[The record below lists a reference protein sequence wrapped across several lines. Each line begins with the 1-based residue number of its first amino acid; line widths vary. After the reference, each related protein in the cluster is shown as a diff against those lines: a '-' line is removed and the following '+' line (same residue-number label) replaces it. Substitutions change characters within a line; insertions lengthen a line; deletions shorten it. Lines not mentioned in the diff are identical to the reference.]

1 MDPATLSLI
10 KGVIDEGK
18 ANNKEQWDNARG
30 VVGTALDVGG
40 FAGDLAVGNANK
52 PDDQPDVRQAAVG
65 GAASGAA
72 KGFKSGGIFGALAG
86 ALGGAA
92 SAGLSTAKHRQDF
105 EETQERDFEQMMND
119 ATRMP
124 FVGYAQEG
132 GVSGLEIDAEIIP
145 IQAELGEN
153 VMLKDFSIT
162 DVKADKSHDESEKG
176 DVSDVLPKGSVVF
189 SSDEGS
195 LIYKDKIDD
204 DSNLIAYKPVYYE
217 DGDKSKTGKTERVLF
232 TDLYKDNEDALTPA
246 ELAKRIKKLYPTV
259 DNDKDIFALNTN
271 EQNKESRAAYLG
283 RLIALQEK
291 RKLDKGKPSMEQEY
305 IPEFRGGGVV
315 GSDEDPPE
323 LYRGLLPTNLR
334 GSGNGPSM
342 MPDLIGPGD
351 TEGALLPEASVKAD
365 RPWPVDW
372 ERAEKGAQRLPTD
385 DRKVD
390 PSGSLIG
397 RVRSLQHTP
406 PSELMPNTPVSISER
421 GGRSTTPVSLLPQ
434 DQAKSYVAS
443 VSQNPEQLLKDVA
456 DGKVSKRDLQEIK
469 ALGDPRISKAIDDMF
484 SKLGGRIDQMEKRN
498 SKNRVDQLR
507 RANNAFRKKR
517 GYNALRFGSAAA
529 GVLGQ
534 SNREDPVTKSAG
546 DVAEMF
552 ADTPES
558 IIATQENQARA
569 GATANTE
576 QLENMGASASQIMA
590 NNASANS
597 AIQDTISRV
606 RGQFEMQRANN
617 RSRRAQLQNKVEN
630 FNKASR
636 IKAGNAERTNQNQAI
651 ADLFGAS
658 GNYFERAERISDQEL
673 TYENAVDRE
682 FNQNDQVLF
691 NDELEM
697 GSNKLGYE
705 MNNIYGQKRVDALNN
720 QARAQR
726 EDAQY
731 NRENRVRK
739 NPVNEHQYPT
749 QDPYKQPE
757 NEYYN
762 IPRDGREGLNLIQ
775 NAPTFDDPF
784 EFDAP
789 EPASGLSENFVD
801 TYTDKWNR
809 KRILREGLVDPR

>member
-18 ANNKEQWDNARG
+18 ANNKEQWDNAKG
-30 VVGTALDVGG
+30 VAGTALDVAG
-40 FAGDLAVGNANK
+40 FAGDLAAGNANK

-72 KGFKSGGIFGALAG
+72 KGFKSGGIFGAVAG

-246 ELAKRIKKLYPTV
+246 ELARRIKKLYPTA

-283 RLIALQEK
+283 RLITLQEK

-305 IPEFRGGGVV
+305 IPEFRSGGVV

-334 GSGNGPSM
+334 GSGKGPSM
-342 MPDLIGPGD
+342 MPDMIGPGD
-351 TEGALLPEASVKAD
+351 TGGALLPEVSVKAD

-372 ERAEKGAQRLPTD
+372 EKKDKGAQKIPNEGWGKFLDKGIRH
-385 DRKVD
+385 
-390 PSGSLIG
+390 
-397 RVRSLQHTP
+397 HTTTNP
-406 PSELMPNTPVSISER
+406 QGFIPNSPVEARR
-421 GGRSTTPVSLLPQ
+421 GGRSVTPLSMM
-434 DQAKSYVAS
+434 DEDRAKNYVAS

-456 DGKVSKRDLQEIK
+456 DGKVSKKDLQEIK
-469 ALGDPRISKAIDDMF
+469 ALGDPRINKSIDDLF
-484 SKLGGRIDQMEKRN
+484 SKLGNRLDQMEKRN

-576 QLENMGASASQIMA
+576 QLEDMGASASQIMA
-590 NNASANS
+590 NNASSQA
-597 AIQDTISRV
+597 AIQDSINRV

-617 RSRRAQLQNKVEN
+617 RSRRAQVLKEVGN
-630 FNKASR
+630 FNRASR

-697 GSNKLGYE
+697 ESNKLGYQ
-705 MNNIYGQKRVDALNN
+705 MANIQGQNRVEALNN
-720 QARAQR
+720 QAKAQR
-726 EDAQY
+726 EDAQHA
-731 NRENRVRK
+731 RENRVK
-739 NPVNEHQYPT
+739 SKPNVFNDYEYPT
-749 QDPYKQPE
+749 QDPYNQDE